1 MSLIHPTA
9 LVERGAELADGVEIG
24 PFCSIGAQVRIDA
37 GTRLLSHVSVQGRTR
52 IGRDNVIHPFCSVG
66 AAPQD
71 KKYQGE
77 PTELHI
83 GSRNTIRECCTLN
96 LGTVQDS
103 GITRIGDDNW
113 IMAYVHVAHD
123 CQIGNHVVFAN
134 STQLAGHVHVG
145 DWTVLGGFTGVHQ
158 FVRIGA
164 HVMAGIASV
173 LTQDVPPFVL
183 LGGTPAV
190 PHGINAEGLRRR
202 GFSPERVAVLR
213 RAYRLLYRQG
223 LSLEQAGQLLGAQR
237 QELVAASGAV
247 STAASTVASTADSA
261 PDSAADLGQLLDFLA
276 ASTRG
281 IVRP

>member
-9 LVERGAELADGVEIG
+9 LVEPGAELADDVEIG
-24 PFCSIGAQVRIDA
+24 PYCTVGAQVRIDS

-52 IGRDNVIHPFCSVG
+52 IGRDNTIHPFCSVG
-66 AAPQD
+66 AVPQD
-71 KKYQGE
+71 KKYAGE

-96 LGTVQDS
+96 LGTAQDA
-103 GITRIGDDNW
+103 GVTRIGDDNW

-123 CQIGNHVVFAN
+123 CQIGSHVVFAN

-158 FVRIGA
+158 FVRIGE
-164 HVMAGIASV
+164 HVMAGISSV
-173 LTQDVPPFVL
+173 LTQDVPPFML
-183 LGGTPAV
+183 LGGTPSL

-202 GFSPERVAVLR
+202 GFDDERIAALR
-213 RAYRLLYRQG
+213 RAYRVLYRQG
-223 LSLEQAGQLLGAQR
+223 LNLEQASSQLRAEQPALRA
-237 QELVAASGAV
+237 E
-247 STAASTVASTADSA
+247 
-261 PDSAADLGQLLDFLA
+261 SAADFGRLLDFLA

>member
-24 PFCSIGAQVRIDA
+24 PYCTVGAQVCIDA

-52 IGRDNVIHPFCSVG
+52 IGRDNVIHPYCSVG
-66 AAPQD
+66 AVPQD
-71 KKYQGE
+71 KKYGGE

-96 LGTVQDS
+96 LGTAQDV
-103 GITRIGDDNW
+103 GVTRIGDDNW

-123 CQIGNHVVFAN
+123 CQVGSHVTFAN
-134 STQLAGHVHVG
+134 CTQLAGHVHVG
-145 DWTVLGGFTGVHQ
+145 DWVTLGGFAGVHQ
-158 FVRIGA
+158 FVHVGA
-164 HVMAGIASV
+164 HVMAGIHSV
-173 LTQDVPPFVL
+173 LTQDVPPYML

-202 GFSPERVAVLR
+202 GFGPERIAALR
-213 RAYRLLYRQG
+213 RAYRVLYRQG
-223 LSLEQAGQLLGAQR
+223 LALEQAVEHLGAEARAQPG
-237 QELVAASGAV
+237 E
-247 STAASTVASTADSA
+247 
-261 PDSAADLGQLLDFLA
+261 SAADLGLLLEFLA
-276 ASTRG
+276 ASRRG